1 LGAVVSGR
9 GRFRGGLE
17 LRLFGRLQEG
27 AEPRG
32 GFLLA
37 AGQQLA
43 VRFQVWRTSP
53 WPAQVEICSAV
64 PCWSHRS

>member
-1 LGAVVSGR
+1 
-9 GRFRGGLE
+9 
-17 LRLFGRLQEG
+17 LFGRLQEG